1 MDRRVEAAARYGRA
15 AVIFMEAG
23 TATRHRALAS
33 LEKALAR
40 QVAQARARLR
50 PTARNADPRAAVAAQ
65 R

>member
-1 MDRRVEAAARYGRA
+1 
-15 AVIFMEAG
+15 VIFMEAG